1 MRKGS
6 TEQSMAALP
15 RTTLYLDFHQRA
27 PPTQKE
33 VSSPF
38 IELVQKTPSQ
48 AQPTPN
54 VVLQAGPTH
63 TFLQDV
69 FRSIFPLVLILIL
82 IIYI

>member
-1 MRKGS
+1 MSKGS

-33 VSSPF
+33 GSSPF

-48 AQPTPN
+48 ALSETYLLVDPRSS
-54 VVLQAGPTH
+54 
-63 TFLQDV
+63 QDDN
-69 FRSIFPLVLILIL
+69 
-82 IIYI
+82 YD